1 MDELEDT
8 SVAFKPRR
16 QVTSNISAGSASED
30 GDYKALNEK
39 RKLLARNRQSF
50 DITIIED
57 SETTTENA
65 PQTPSLTRK
74 SSVLDP
80 QYEDFRNKLF
90 HSVSTGNVGD
100 VSQSLT
106 SLPAALSV
114 ADVYLLEP
122 VTDKNILHVALE
134 NKQSAMA
141 KHIIENC
148 TVDLL
153 KQRYKGEKDYKTA
166 LHLITEINEY
176 GLAKL
181 LLEKLRTKNAKID
194 AIKAE
199 TTVEVV
205 GQRPRSLSSFHLA
218 AFLGLTG
225 LVRLY
230 VETGIDINFR
240 NSKRDTA
247 LLWASRWGHLE
258 TVSYLLDLK
267 ADCMLENDKN
277 STALHWAVR
286 YEHIDV
292 VRFLLTKG
300 KADANKERLQGLV
313 VPIVLAAA
321 LGNVRI
327 AEVLLENG
335 ANPNHMIRSGETP
348 LHVAAK
354 EGNASVIAVLLHH
367 KADVDRQDDNG
378 NTPLINAAANDH
390 LRCIDLLMKAGA
402 DATVKNHMGYDS
414 WHFALQSENDEV
426 LQIVCK
432 HARNFKIPHL
442 TAAKLGK
449 DHKIKVLYKS
459 GFNIKEVDDDS
470 NSLVH
475 YASCFDQHHV
485 IAGFHSY
492 VDINM
497 VNKKGNTALHI
508 ACLKGHVQSIQTLID
523 VKAKADIENKDGQ
536 IALHVAATSSNTTPE
551 IAKILVEYT
560 IKSHAW
566 ECLNS
571 IDKNRDNALHL
582 AAENAQPDVLWE
594 FRFVRFKD
602 VDHKGHTPLHD
613 AVRKG
618 HPEVLETMLDIFES
632 MQRDADINTPNSRKE
647 TVLHFVA
654 SEGFQQSVSRIIF
667 LGGDLAAQDIDGNTV
682 LHRLVLESTGTRVNS
697 HCNPTEML
705 DTIFNSVVRWWC
717 MRNGRQIPNQA
728 DENYLK
734 YKRDA
739 IFHLLYDVKN
749 NKRLCVLGLACY
761 QAAHGILSD
770 LMQIEGVTSFREENS
785 TLYDV
790 TYFTPKTSLSLKKPL
805 FRKQSQVHQ
814 SPATLPG
821 SVRKFSR
828 GNQKSTSF
836 LQNLVTHPNKQNG
849 ARVLNIPPLKKM
861 EEMFKTICMVTYL
874 TMMVLHIVYMSV
886 FSYASITALGM
897 LRNNTD
903 VPHKDLILVY
913 IWVPLEPLIFIL
925 YSAISVIRTIKRGDR
940 LKSLSWKVIISFL
953 IFSILTIIWVFL
965 IGYRNTNNDYV
976 LAVVLCFG
984 WLSTVAF
991 TGGIKGIHYF
1001 WRMLKNMIV
1010 RDIFRFVVFY
1020 AIVLFAFSFAFHA
1033 VFQISQ
1039 TIVDT
1044 YPTPGDTLFM
1054 VFNLMIGMA
1063 ELFDESYKTGMES
1076 VGRSTLYSKVLYM
1089 FYIVLSTIILLN
1101 LLIAM
1106 MNDSYSSI
1114 LAQERVIWR
1123 IDAVDIGI
1131 KLEKT
1136 VPWLTNPFNW
1146 LEKKTLGDENSDNIS
1161 ERWYVRVVDGEMET
1175 IEKKHETSMAEYIK
1189 IELDQ
1194 QVKSIDKRVTG
1205 LEKNVKETH
1214 RKLEETT
1221 CKLDKI
1227 IDYFSRKK
1235 EKKER
1240 KKKKK
1245 VES

>member
-30 GDYKALNEK
+30 GDYKALNAK
-39 RKLLARNRQSF
+39 RKLLAGNRQSF

-57 SETTTENA
+57 SETPTENA
-65 PQTPSLTRK
+65 PHTPSLIRK
-74 SSVLDP
+74 SSILDT
-80 QYEDFRNKLF
+80 QYEEFRNKLF
-90 HSVSTGNVGD
+90 HSVTTGNVGE

-106 SLPAALSV
+106 SLPAAVSV
-114 ADVYLLEP
+114 ADDYLREP

-134 NKQSAMA
+134 NKHSELA

-148 TVDLL
+148 TVDIL

-166 LHLITEINEY
+166 LHLITESNDY

-181 LLEKLRTKNAKID
+181 LLEKLRTKEAKID

-230 VETGIDINFR
+230 VETGMDINFR

-327 AEVLLENG
+327 TEILLENG

-348 LHVAAK
+348 LHVASK
-354 EGNASVIAVLLHH
+354 EGNASVIDVLIHH

-390 LRCIDLLMKAGA
+390 IKCIDLLMKAGA

-442 TAAKLGK
+442 TAAKLGR
-449 DHKIKVLYKS
+449 DHKINVLFKS
-459 GFNIKEVDDDS
+459 GFNIKEVDDDN

-485 IAGFHSY
+485 IAEFHSK
-492 VDINM
+492 VDINR

-508 ACLKGHVQSIQTLID
+508 ACLKGHIQSIQALID

-536 IALHVAATSSNTTPE
+536 IALHVAATSPNTTPE

-571 IDKNRDNALHL
+571 VDKNRDNALHL

-667 LGGDLAAQDIDGNTV
+667 LGGDLAAQDINGNTV
-682 LHRLVLESTGTRVNS
+682 LHRLVLESTIRANCNS
-697 HCNPTEML
+697 NPIEML
-705 DTIFNSVVRWWC
+705 DTVLNSVVRWWC
-717 MRNGRQIPNQA
+717 MRNGCQIPNQA
-728 DENYLK
+728 DDNYLK
-734 YKRDA
+734 YRRDA
-739 IFHLLYDVKN
+739 LFHLLYDVKN
-749 NKRLCVLGLACY
+749 EKRLCVLGLACY
-761 QAAHGILSD
+761 QAAHGILSE
-770 LMQIEGVTSFREENS
+770 LMRIEGVTSFREENS

-790 TYFTPKTSLSLKKPL
+790 TYFTPKTGLSQKKPL
-805 FRKQSQVHQ
+805 FGRLSQVDQ
-814 SPATLPG
+814 SPATLPD
-821 SVRKFSR
+821 SARKVSR
-828 GNQKSTSF
+828 GSKKSKFF
-836 LQNLVTHPNKQNG
+836 LQKLVTHPDKQNS
-849 ARVLNIPPLKKM
+849 ARVLDIPPLKKM

-874 TMMVLHIVYMSV
+874 TMMALHIVYMSV
-886 FSYASITALGM
+886 FSYASITALGI

-903 VPHKDLILVY
+903 VPHTDLILVY
-913 IWVPLEPLIFIL
+913 IWVPLEPLVFLL
-925 YSAISVIRTIKRGDR
+925 YISISVVRTIKRGDR
-940 LKSLSWKVIISFL
+940 LKSLSWKVIIIFL
-953 IFSILTIIWVFL
+953 IFSILTIIWVIL
-965 IGYRNTNNDYV
+965 IGVRNKNNDYV

-1063 ELFDESYKTGMES
+1063 ELFDDVYQNGMES
-1076 VGRSTLYSKVLYM
+1076 VGRSTTYSKVLYM

-1123 IDAVDIGI
+1123 IDAVDIGM

-1136 VPWLTNPFNW
+1136 VPWLTDPFKW
-1146 LEKKTLGDENSDNIS
+1146 LHKRTVGEETPDNIS
-1161 ERWYVRVVDGEMET
+1161 ERWYVQVIDGEMET
-1175 IEKKHETSMAEYIK
+1175 MEKKHETSMAEYIK

-1205 LEKNVKETH
+1205 LAKNVKETH
-1214 RKLEETT
+1214 RKLEETA

-1240 KKKKK
+1240 KKKKQAD
-1245 VES
+1245 S